1 MAKKKEYTEN
11 IKREAKELIIE
22 ENTKGLDSVV
32 KNKGGRPKI
41 VIDYSMVERLAR
53 IMCTKEEIA
62 SFLDL
67 DVRTLERD
75 SEFCRVYKRNLDTGK
90 ISLRRSQ
97 MKLADN
103 GNATMNI
110 WLGKQYLG
118 QTDKIESKNEN
129 TDTNDKVFNKLKEA
143 LKNV

>member
-11 IKREAKELIIE
+11 IKEEAKKMIIE
-22 ENTKGLDSVV
+22 ENKVEV
-32 KNKGGRPKI
+32 KKNKGGRPPI
-41 VIDYSMVERLAR
+41 DIDYEMVSKLAR
-53 IMCTKEEIA
+53 MMCTMQEIA

-67 DVRTLERD
+67 SVRKLEQD
-75 SEFCRVYKRNLDTGK
+75 EEFIRVYKKNIDAGK

-97 MKLADN
+97 MKLADA

-118 QTDKIESKNEN
+118 QTDKIEQKQEDKLDVLIETLGSAIKN
-129 TDTNDKVFNKLKEA
+129 A
-143 LKNV
+143 R

>member
-11 IKREAKELIIE
+11 IKKEAKKMIIE
-22 ENTKGLDSVV
+22 ENKVEV
-32 KNKGGRPKI
+32 KKNKCGRPSI
-41 VIDYSMVERLAR
+41 DIDYEMVSKLAR
-53 IMCTKEEIA
+53 MMCTMQEIA

-67 DVRTLERD
+67 SVRKLEQD
-75 SEFCRVYKRNLDTGK
+75 KEFIRVYKKNIDTGK

-97 MKLADN
+97 MKLADA

-118 QTDKIESKNEN
+118 QTDKVEEKVTNTEEKLANGLLKALNKATGNE
-129 TDTNDKVFNKLKEA
+129 
-143 LKNV
+143 

>member
-11 IKREAKELIIE
+11 IKEEAKKMIIE
-22 ENTKGLDSVV
+22 ENKVEV
-32 KNKGGRPKI
+32 KKNKGGRPSI
-41 VIDYSMVERLAR
+41 DIDYEMVSKLAR
-53 IMCTKEEIA
+53 MMCTMQEIA

-67 DVRTLERD
+67 SVRKLEQD
-75 SEFCRVYKRNLDTGK
+75 EEFIRVYKKNIDTGK

-97 MKLADN
+97 MKLADA

-118 QTDKIESKNEN
+118 QTDKVEEKITNTEEKLANGLLKALNKATGNE
-129 TDTNDKVFNKLKEA
+129 
-143 LKNV
+143 

>member
-11 IKREAKELIIE
+11 IKNEAIDLIKKENDVKSI
-22 ENTKGLDSVV
+22 

-41 VIDYSMVERLAR
+41 NIDYETVSKLAR
-53 IMCTKEEIA
+53 MMCTMQEID
-62 SFLDL
+62 SFLDVSINL
-67 DVRTLERD
+67 LEKD
-75 SEFCRVYKRNLDTGK
+75 SEFIRVYKKNIDTGK

-97 MKLADN
+97 MKLADA

-118 QTDKIESKNEN
+118 QTDKIEQKQEDKLDVLIETLGSAIKN
-129 TDTNDKVFNKLKEA
+129 A
-143 LKNV
+143 R